1 MKVPDVA
8 VALFVEVVENALVM
22 LKIELKAMYSKAEE
36 RNTILVWGSGSAHT
50 LSQEISA
57 EG

>member
-1 MKVPDVA
+1 MKLPDVA

-36 RNTILVWGSGSAHT
+36 RNTILVRGSGSAHT